1 MEIVVRSTVI
11 FFFLWLVT
19 RAVGRR
25 ELSQLSSFELLL
37 LVTFGDLVQQGV
49 TQEDMSLTGA
59 VLAVGTMA
67 LLTVLLSYL
76 SFRFRGAEPALEGV
90 PVVIV
95 RDGRP
100 LHEVLKIERL
110 SLSEVSEAAREQ
122 GIGDLAEVEI
132 AVIEPDGKFSFITRE
147 GGGSS
152 DRQGGGAQDHQM

>member
-1 MEIVVRSTVI
+1 MEIVLRSAVI

-76 SFRFRGAEPALEGV
+76 SFRFRGVEPALEGV

-95 RDGRP
+95 RGGRA
-100 LHEVLKIERL
+100 LEEVLKIERL
-110 SLSEVSEAAREQ
+110 SLAEVSEAAREQ
-122 GIGDLAEVEI
+122 GIGDLTDVKLAI
-132 AVIEPDGKFSFITRE
+132 LEPDGKLSFIQTNE
-147 GGGSS
+147 QQEEQPDKGVL
-152 DRQGGGAQDHQM
+152 

>member
-1 MEIVVRSTVI
+1 MEIVIRSTVI
-11 FFFLWLVT
+11 FFFLWIVT

-25 ELSQLSSFELLL
+25 ELSQLSAFELLL

-76 SFRFRGAEPALEGV
+76 SFRFRRTEPVLEGL
-90 PVVIV
+90 PVIIV

-100 LHEVLKIERL
+100 LEDVLRIERL
-110 SLSEVSEAAREQ
+110 SVAEVDEAAREQ
-122 GIGDLAEVEI
+122 GIGDLKEVTI
-132 AVIEPDGKFSFITRE
+132 GIIERDGKFSFIKRD
-147 GGGSS
+147 GGSS
-152 DRQGGGAQDHQM
+152 GRPDPGAQEHHV